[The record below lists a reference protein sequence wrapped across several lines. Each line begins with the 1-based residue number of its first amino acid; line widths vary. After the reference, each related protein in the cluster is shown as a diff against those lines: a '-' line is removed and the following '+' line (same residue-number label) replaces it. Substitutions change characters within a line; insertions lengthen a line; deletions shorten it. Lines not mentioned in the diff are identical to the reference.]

1 MAYNS
6 YYPATY
12 QPMYP
17 YQGIP
22 YQQQQ
27 PIQQQPVQQVQQA
40 QQIQYG
46 NVVVVPS
53 EQDVDA
59 YPVAPG
65 NCVTFKVE
73 NANILITKTKP
84 FSALADPIKERY
96 VLYKEDIPP
105 QTPEISKSQDVSESN
120 IDLSLY
126 AKIADFEEL
135 RGRIDA
141 IEEKLQRKPKK
152 KGETDDD

>member
-12 QPMYP
+12 QPMAYP
-17 YQGIP
+17 YQ
-22 YQQQQ
+22 Q
-27 PIQQQPVQQVQQA
+27 PVPQTVQQPVQQPIQ

-96 VLYKEDIPP
+96 VLHKDETP
-105 QTPEISKSQDVSESN
+105 QNTPEKSNITGVSENN
-120 IDLSLY
+120 IDLSVY
-126 AKIADFEEL
+126 AKKAE
-135 RGRIDA
+135 IDDISA
-141 IEEKLQRKPKK
+141 RLAALEEKFAKRTKK
-152 KGETDDD
+152 KGENDDE